1 MFSLTHRPPPSQ
13 AAAERR
19 EYVDQLRALDGVK
32 QRMSDAR
39 SMLAEAAH
47 WERAVRQTEAVF
59 DSQADADLQS
69 VAEHIV
75 KLERS
80 VQVCCC
86 MKNINRG
93 CTALPPP
100 LSHLAVVALV
110 GAV

>member
-1 MFSLTHRPPPSQ
+1 MLSLTHRPPPSQ

-59 DSQADADLQS
+59 DNQADADLQS

-86 MKNINRG
+86 MKTSIV
-93 CTALPPP
+93 AAPPPP
-100 LSHLAVVALV
+100 LSHPAVVVLV